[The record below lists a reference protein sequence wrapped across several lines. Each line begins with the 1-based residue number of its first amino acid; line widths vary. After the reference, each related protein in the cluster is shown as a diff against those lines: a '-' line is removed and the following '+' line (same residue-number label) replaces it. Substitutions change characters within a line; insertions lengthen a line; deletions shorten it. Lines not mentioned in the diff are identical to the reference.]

1 MYNIAILIPAT
12 SNKRYYNKL
21 EDTDLYKYFF
31 RSFFNTYNLNYKYT
45 IYLGIDQN
53 DIFYQNEFIKSKILQ
68 LISVMRN
75 TEIKIVNIDKKLK
88 GFVCKIWNKLYDFAI
103 KDNNDYFCQCGSD
116 IEFHDKDWVDAS
128 IYQLKNNKNI
138 GVVGLTDQGRK
149 NFNENDD
156 LITQSFV
163 SKKHYEIFNF
173 YFPPEIDNWCID
185 NWIGD
190 IYEKHNLKYIIP
202 HRILNMGGPPRYNVP
217 QNYKEQ
223 YNLAM
228 IKYNKNIENYFTE

>member
-1 MYNIAILIPAT
+1 MNNIAILIPAT
-12 SNKRYYNKL
+12 SNKRYYTKL

-31 RSFFNTYNLNYKYT
+31 RSFFNTYNFNYNYT
-45 IYLGIDQN
+45 IYLGIDEN

-75 TEIKIVNIDKKLK
+75 TEIKIVKIEKNLK
-88 GFVCKIWNKLYDFAI
+88 GFVCKIWNKLYNLAI
-103 KDNNDYFCQCGSD
+103 KDNNDYFFQCGSD
-116 IEFHDKDWVDAS
+116 IEFLDKDWLVS
-128 IYQLKNNKNI
+128 CIYHLKKNQNI

-163 SKKHYEIFNF
+163 SKKHFEIFDF
-173 YFPPEIDNWCID
+173 YFPDEIDNWACD

-202 HRILNMGGPPRYNVP
+202 QRILNMGGTPRYNVP
-217 QNYKEQ
+217 HNYKEQ
-223 YNLAM
+223 YNIAM
-228 IKYNKNIENYFTE
+228 IKYKNNIENYFTE

>member
-1 MYNIAILIPAT
+1 MNNIAILIPAT

-45 IYLGIDQN
+45 IYLGIDEN
-53 DIFYQNEFIKSKILQ
+53 DIFYQNDFIKSKILQ

-75 TEIKIVNIDKKLK
+75 TEIKIVNIEKKLK
-88 GFVCKIWNKLYDFAI
+88 GFVCKIWNKLYELAI
-103 KDNNDYFCQCGSD
+103 KENNDYFCQCGSD

-228 IKYNKNIENYFTE
+228 IKYKKNIENYFTE